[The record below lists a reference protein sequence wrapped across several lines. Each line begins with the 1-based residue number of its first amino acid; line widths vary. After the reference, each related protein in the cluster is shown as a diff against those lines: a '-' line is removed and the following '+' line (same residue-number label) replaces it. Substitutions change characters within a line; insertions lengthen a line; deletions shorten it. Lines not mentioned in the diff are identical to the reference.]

1 MKCSKC
7 SHENP
12 DGAKFCIECAA
23 PMEFH
28 CPKCGAVTPVT
39 GKFCMECAHP
49 LKQPQKASSVDY
61 AEPQSYTPKHLA
73 DKILTNRSAIQ
84 GERKLVSVL
93 FADVAGFTAMSEK
106 LEPEEVHGIMDGCF
120 KILMDEIH
128 KYEGTINQ
136 FTGDGVMALFGAPV
150 AHEDHAQRACRAALA
165 IQDALRDYRYKVEKD
180 FGVDFQMRIGI
191 NSGPVVVGSIGDDLR
206 MDYTAVGDTTNLASR
221 MQSQAGPGG
230 ILVSRNSFKI
240 AGPYF
245 DFEPQ
250 GKVELKG
257 KKEPQEVYK
266 LVKSGEVKT
275 RIEASV
281 ARGLTKFVGR
291 KKEFGALMEAFEKVK
306 AGSGQVVSI
315 VGEAGVGKSRI
326 LLEFRQ
332 AISEDEFTYLEGRCL
347 HFGGSMP
354 YLPILGLLRSLFEI
368 EEDDREAIIK
378 KKIRD
383 KTFEIDP
390 KLEDTLPVFQDLLS
404 VRVEDETYLKLE
416 PMQKRDRTFEALR
429 NLFARLG
436 EKKPLVLAIE
446 DLHWIDNTSQALLNY
461 LIDWMATSPILLAL
475 LYRPEYTHA
484 WAGKSYYTQ
493 IGMGQL
499 SIPSSAELVQSILEG
514 APVVPELREL
524 IVGKTGGNPLFMEE
538 FTHSLIENGAI
549 RKEEDRYVLSRNASE
564 IQIPDTIEGIIAA
577 RLDRL
582 DDNLK
587 RTMQVASVIGRDF
600 AFRILQTIT
609 GMREDLKSQLLNLQ
623 GLEFI
628 YEKRLFPELEY
639 IFKHILTQEVAYNSL
654 LVNRRKEY
662 HEKIGAAIEDIYPD
676 RLEEFYE
683 MLAYHYSKS
692 ENHDKAFHYL
702 KLSGTKAVEKHS
714 PQEAF
719 SYYTEALDILKKGL
733 MTKETK
739 QAYCDVCRLL
749 HIPLVSLGWP
759 YEFLKYFEQGTIL
772 SKEIQDYKNRAIIL
786 ADLGFYHSLKCS
798 ETSKGIHY
806 CQEALYEAKQSNDT
820 ETIACAVTNLCC
832 MHNFYGSYID
842 ILEIAP
848 EAIAILEREGKQA
861 EIFYGA
867 SANVYTALTSFCGYA
882 SAIKGEI
889 EQGKSICEKGLTV
902 SYGMNHVKSM
912 GFAEWIMGELYIL
925 KGNGDNSRVHIERAI
940 KYWQETKYFSWLP
953 SAFLGMGRSYNIL
966 GELDTAFEYLNKGLN
981 LIQDIKFRI
990 TLSRHSI
997 YLSMIQ
1003 YDLKDLRKALGTINN
1018 AIKYAQD
1025 LREQHNEGYAR
1036 IWKGRILWNLD
1047 GSKKTEAKELL
1058 LQGCKVLED
1067 LKLMAY
1073 YAEGYLYL
1081 GELYSNSG
1089 RQDKALE
1096 YMNKAEAC
1104 FKQMES
1110 EYWLGIVQ
1118 EVRDR
1123 I

>member
-7 SHENP
+7 LHENP
-12 DGAKFCIECAA
+12 DGAKFCIECGA
-23 PMEFH
+23 PLEFH
-28 CPKCGAVTPVT
+28 CPNCGAVTPAT
-39 GKFCMECAHP
+39 GKFCMECAHS
-49 LKQPQKASSVDY
+49 LKQPQASPPIDFT
-61 AEPQSYTPKHLA
+61 EPHSYTPKHLA
-73 DKILTNRSAIQ
+73 DKILTNRSAIE

-93 FADVAGFTAMSEK
+93 FADVAGFTAMSEE

-165 IQDALRDYRYKVEKD
+165 IQNALKDYRYKVEKD

-230 ILVSRNSFKI
+230 ILVTKHSYKI

-245 DFEPQ
+245 DFDPL

-257 KKEPQEVYK
+257 KKEPQDVYRLIK
-266 LVKSGEVKT
+266 IGEVET

-281 ARGLTKFVGR
+281 ARGLTRFVGR
-291 KKEFGALMEAFEKVK
+291 KKEFGTLMEAFEKVK
-306 AGSGQVVSI
+306 TGSGQVVGI

-332 AISEDEFTYLEGRCL
+332 AIPESAFTYLEGRCL

-368 EEDDREAIIK
+368 NDDDREAIVK

-383 KTFEIDP
+383 RTLQIDP
-390 KLEDTLPVFQDLLS
+390 KLDNALPVFQDLLS

-429 NLFARLG
+429 NLFMRLS
-436 EKKPLVLAIE
+436 EKNPLIIAIE
-446 DLHWIDNTSQALLNY
+446 DLHWIDNTSQELLNY
-461 LIDWMATSPILLAL
+461 LIGRLAASPILLVL
-475 LYRPEYTHA
+475 LYRPEYTHP
-484 WAGKSYYTQ
+484 WGSKSYYSKV
-493 IGMGQL
+493 GMDQL
-499 SIPSSAELVQSILEG
+499 SSRTSAELVQSILEDTP
-514 APVVPELREL
+514 AIPELQEL

-549 RKEEDRYVLSRNASE
+549 RKEKDRYVLSRNASD

-609 GMREDLKSQLLNLQ
+609 GMREDLKSHLLNLQ

-654 LVNRRKEY
+654 LINRRKEY
-662 HEKIGAAIEDIYPD
+662 HEKIGAAIEDIYPE

-692 ENHDKAFHYL
+692 ENHEKTFHYL
-702 KLSGTKAVEKHS
+702 KLAGSKAVQKYS
-714 PQEAF
+714 PAEAF
-719 SYYTEALDILKKGL
+719 HFYKDALKILKQL
-733 MTKETK
+733 PMTEERKRS
-739 QAYCDVCRLL
+739 YIHVCRLL
-749 HIPLVSLGWP
+749 HIPMISLGWP
-759 YEFLKYFEQGTIL
+759 DESLKYLEKGAAFAKDIGDH
-772 SKEIQDYKNRAIIL
+772 SNRSRLL
-786 ADLGFYHSLKCS
+786 ADLGFYYSWKLSDASMGIKHFQSALAEAEKS
-798 ETSKGIHY
+798 ADTVAFTSTVVDLCFLYHLIGSTERIELAEKAVRLLE
-806 CQEALYEAKQSNDT
+806 QEGREYELFLGN
-820 ETIACAVTNLCC
+820 
-832 MHNFYGSYID
+832 
-842 ILEIAP
+842 
-848 EAIAILEREGKQA
+848 
-861 EIFYGA
+861 
-867 SANVYTALTSFCGYA
+867 SANVYTSLTSGIGYA
-882 SAIKGEI
+882 YAIMGEI
-889 EQGKSICEKGLTV
+889 GKGKAFCEKGLKV
-902 SYGMNHVKSM
+902 SYEMNHPKSI
-912 GFAEWIMGELYIL
+912 GVVEYFVGLLYIL
-925 KGNGDNSRVHIERAI
+925 EGNGDQSLAHYKNAV
-940 KYWQETKYFSWLP
+940 KYCQETKYFLWL
-953 SAFLGMGRSYNIL
+953 SLSLVGLGRSYHLSGDLEAASEFLNRGL
-966 GELDTAFEYLNKGLN
+966 G
-981 LIQDIKFRI
+981 LIRKLGIKF
-990 TLSRHSI
+990 
-997 YLSMIQ
+997 YLSFHDIFSSMIH
-1003 YDLKDLRKALGTINN
+1003 YDLKDYGKALSTINN
-1018 AIKYAQD
+1018 AIKYAHD
-1025 LREQHNEGYAR
+1025 AYEKHHEGYATL
-1036 IWKGRILWNLD
+1036 WKGRILWNVD
-1047 GSKKTEAKELL
+1047 SSKKEEAEQLI
-1058 LQGCKVLED
+1058 LQGCQILEN
-1067 LKLMAY
+1067 LKLMGF

-1081 GELYSNSG
+1081 GELYSTTG
-1089 RQDKALE
+1089 RRDKALE
-1096 YMNKAEAC
+1096 YLNKAENC
-1104 FKQMES
+1104 FKRMGS
-1110 EYWLGIVQ
+1110 DYWLAKTHELYG
-1118 EVRDR
+1118 RL
-1123 I
+1123 